1 MVRERTRSGR
11 SLLCDTASEE
21 YQLSVGNK
29 LSDSIN
35 GRTHKCTNGRTGSI
49 TNRGAILVQN
59 TTFLYVEDDPRSREV
74 MNLLMTKAMRV
85 KNLIIFED
93 SANFDSR
100 LKELDQ
106 RPDVFLL
113 DIHVLPYDGFGM
125 LDMIRRNPELKDA
138 KVIALTASVMN
149 EEVDAMQARGFDG
162 AIGKPLSISTFP
174 ALIERV
180 VKNEAVWHIV

>member
-1 MVRERTRSGR
+1 
-11 SLLCDTASEE
+11 
-21 YQLSVGNK
+21 
-29 LSDSIN
+29 
-35 GRTHKCTNGRTGSI
+35 
-49 TNRGAILVQN
+49 
-59 TTFLYVEDDPRSREV
+59 
-74 MNLLMTKAMRV
+74 MRV